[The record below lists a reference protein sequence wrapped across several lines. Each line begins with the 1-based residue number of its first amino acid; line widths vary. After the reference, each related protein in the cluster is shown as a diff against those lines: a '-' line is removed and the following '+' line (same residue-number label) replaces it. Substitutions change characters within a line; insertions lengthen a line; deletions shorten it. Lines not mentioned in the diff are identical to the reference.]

1 MDVESKTQY
10 ATMIRD
16 LPQSERPR
24 ERLRDFGANQLNNAE
39 LIAIL
44 LRVGS
49 EGENVINLSSRVLST
64 FNGLAGL
71 SRASYGELCSLHGIS
86 DAKACQLLA
95 ALELGRR
102 LVSLQPEDRAVI
114 RSPQDVFNLLSAE
127 MSFLDQEHLKVLL
140 LKRHCTQKH
149 F

>member
-86 DAKACQLLA
+86 DAKACQL
-95 ALELGRR
+95 
-102 LVSLQPEDRAVI
+102 
-114 RSPQDVFNLLSAE
+114 
-127 MSFLDQEHLKVLL
+127 
-140 LKRHCTQKH
+140 
-149 F
+149 